1 MLRVSKI
8 ISIDQ
13 QYILCELNNGL
24 HRKLDINSIIE
35 KHHRINGVLQL
46 KDLTIL
52 KTAQIGEMGEIF
64 WSNLVLNSKN
74 ETWNYDIS
82 PEYVF
87 ENGEEV
93 KDKQGVD

>member
-8 ISIDQ
+8 VSINQ
-13 QYILCELNNGL
+13 QFILCELNNGL
-24 HRKLDINSIIE
+24 QRKLDINSIIE
-35 KHHRINGVLQL
+35 NHHHINGVLQL

-82 PEYVF
+82 PEFVF
-87 ENGEEV
+87 ENGEDVEV
-93 KDKQGVD
+93 TYRVE